1 VYDPRAVPLS
11 WKDIAKLLAIVS
23 GIWGVGAMVHANT
36 AYDMVLS
43 CDRGADV
50 CTVTRHRDFWD
61 DDERE
66 RFRPSDYLSL
76 TLKESS
82 SDGESSRSN
91 PCLLLKLRAEEVS
104 ICEPDAAHPYFTTP
118 VQRYFTDPEQMTLQA
133 TLSKKVSGHLAILF
147 FGALSLPFLYALV
160 LGLWDWIRPRKPPL
174 PTGREGIGSRR

>member
-1 VYDPRAVPLS
+1 MYDPRAVPIS

-23 GIWGVGAMVHANT
+23 GIWGVGAMVHHGAG
-36 AYDMVLS
+36 YDTELA
-43 CDRGADV
+43 CDRVADV
-50 CTVTRHRDFWD
+50 CTLTRLRDFWP
-61 DDERE
+61 EE
-66 RFRPSDYLSL
+66 EPYRFRPGDYQSL

-118 VQRYFTDPEQMTLQA
+118 VQRFFTDPEQMTLQA
-133 TLSKKVSGHLAILF
+133 TLSKKASGHLAIFF
-147 FGALSLPFLYALV
+147 FGALSLPFLYALG
-160 LGLWDWIRPRKPPL
+160 LGLWDRIRPRKPPL